1 MLTRSNVRVR
11 VNEFQVE
18 VRVGITAHLY
28 DVCFCDYGVIRLAE
42 RPIEVYDYISLQ
54 QD

>member
-1 MLTRSNVRVR
+1 MHVECRYLYYMMLTGSEVKVR

-28 DVCFCDYGVIRLAE
+28 DVCFCDYDAIRLAE
-42 RPIEVYDYISLQ
+42 RHI
-54 QD
+54 